1 MRKRKEQIKVGFG
14 RCNVKLARFELN
26 GAFSFLRRF
35 QYYGYSNTILEFP
48 DGKRI
53 FERLLARYR
62 LVVIIDISAKAAI
75 ATNVLSLNR
84 SGTVLSSGDFSP
96 SGTLNMLRTVV

>member
-1 MRKRKEQIKVGFG
+1 MFP
-14 RCNVKLARFELN
+14 RFELN

-35 QYYGYSNTILEFP
+35 QYYGIKINYGYSNTILEFS

-53 FERLLARYR
+53 FELLLARYR
-62 LVVIIDISAKAAI
+62 LVAIVDTSAKAAI

-84 SGTVLSSGDFSP
+84 SGTVLSSGGTST
-96 SGTLNMLRTVV
+96 SETLNMLRTVV